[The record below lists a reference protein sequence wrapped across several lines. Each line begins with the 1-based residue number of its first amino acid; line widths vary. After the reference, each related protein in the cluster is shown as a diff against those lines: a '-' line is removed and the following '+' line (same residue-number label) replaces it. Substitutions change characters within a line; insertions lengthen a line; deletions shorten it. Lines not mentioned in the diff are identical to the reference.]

1 MNTTFSHLFYLR
13 KSKTKSD
20 SGIIY
25 FRITVNGKRAVT
37 TTGREV
43 PLSLWNSASGKA
55 TGNSDQAKAINRF
68 LSKVE
73 NDIYNAH
80 QRLVDKGELFSSKD
94 IIDIYLGKDKKR
106 ENQERRL
113 LDIFQEHNDRMNRLV
128 YFN

>member
-1 MNTTFSHLFYLR
+1 MNAVFSHLFYLR

-43 PLSLWNSASGKA
+43 PLSLWNPTSGKA
-55 TGNSDQAKAINRF
+55 TGNSEKAKAINRF

-80 QRLVDKGELFSSKD
+80 QRIVDKGERFTSKD
-94 IIDIYLGKDKKR
+94 IIDLYLGKDKKER
-106 ENQERRL
+106 TGAGENDSRDLSGTQ
-113 LDIFQEHNDRMNRLV
+113 
-128 YFN
+128 